1 MKQIITSLDVGSNT
15 IKLVVGEIY
24 NEKLNVL
31 ACSEIKS
38 RGIKKGLIVNPEE
51 VYNKLLEAFK
61 KCEDILEIKIKD
73 LVLCV
78 PSYYAEFDLSEGY
91 TTISRE
97 SGLINGN
104 DIVRALQASVY
115 NKIPPNK
122 ELISIMPVE
131 YIINDT
137 ESVEDPK
144 GLKGSKLTVKSVIA
158 VAPKKNVYTIFS
170 ILDNMEITVSDISF
184 NSLADYNE
192 FNTKDTDKENGAL
205 INLGSEKTEVS
216 IFNKGTLISM
226 QTLEMGGKDI
236 DKEIMYAYN
245 IDRKTAQRLKEEFA
259 LSHPEDASTTEFEE
273 VLDKDG
279 VKIKINQYEIT
290 EIIYN
295 KLKSLF
301 EISKKQINLLTKK
314 ENSYIIITGGTTE
327 LKSIDKVIYESFGD
341 KAILGKVNEI
351 GVRNNKY
358 SSALGIIKYY
368 YRKLSFRKKN
378 ASTVT
383 EDEQKMIFN
392 NKKKNKDNT
401 LLGKV
406 FSYFFD
412 N

>member
-1 MKQIITSLDVGSNT
+1 MKQIISSLDVGTST
-15 IKLVVGEIY
+15 IKLIVGEIFKD
-24 NEKLNVL
+24 KLNVL

-38 RGIKKGLIVNPEE
+38 KGIKNGLIINPEE
-51 VYNKLLEAFK
+51 VYKKLEEVFK
-61 KCEDILEIKIKD
+61 RCEEILEIKVND
-73 LVLCV
+73 VVLCV
-78 PSYYAEFDLSEGY
+78 PSYYADFELVEGY
-91 TTISRE
+91 TTIDRE
-97 SGLINGN
+97 GGEINGN
-104 DIVRALQASVY
+104 DIVRALQASIY
-115 NKIPPNK
+115 NKVPPNK

-131 YIINDT
+131 YKVD
-137 ESVEDPK
+137 EEVVKDPK
-144 GLKGSKLTVKSVIA
+144 GLVGNRLSIKSVIST
-158 VAPKKNVYTIFS
+158 APKKNVYTIFS
-170 ILDNMEITVSDISF
+170 ILDSMGIKVSDISF

-192 FNTKDTDKENGAL
+192 FKTDDMDEKEGAL
-205 INLGSEKTEVS
+205 INIGDEKTEVS
-216 IFNKGTLISM
+216 IFNKGTLVAT
-226 QTLEMGGKDI
+226 QVLEMGGKDI

-245 IDRKTAQRLKEEFA
+245 IDRKTARKLKETFA
-259 LSHPEDASTTEFEE
+259 LAHTDNASTTDLEE
-273 VLDKDG
+273 VIDKSG
-279 VKIKINQYEIT
+279 VKVKINQYEIT

-327 LKSIDKVIYESFGD
+327 IKDASKVIDEIFG
-341 KAILGKVNEI
+341 KIGLLAKVGEL

-368 YRKLSFRKKN
+368 YRKLSFRKKK

-383 EDEQKMIFN
+383 EEEQQMIFN